1 MTELP
6 YIASSGTQY
15 INTGVYPSNNVD
27 FEIKIRRV
35 GDLSGW
41 GHLIGS
47 INADSSL
54 LYIFG
59 IKSWSETL
67 SRKGSGSIQYNS
79 YSFSPNTDYVIRLS
93 GSDLSINGS
102 TIQTLSGGSFA
113 MDIPLYIFAAD
124 YNNVP
129 NSILPSTQLYYA
141 KIWDNGTL
149 IRDFIPA
156 IENGHTGLW
165 DNVSETFYADAAGGE
180 FITPAWYIDES
191 GELTNDKLPNSS
203 SPMTLP
209 YPYSVWR
216 ETDNEV
222 SNELMPDVRGVGAF
236 ANATQLRKISIPRS
250 VKKIGE
256 YAFRNTQLSSV
267 VISQDCEYYPTSFP
281 DNCIIYFYPD

>member
-15 INTGVYPSNNVD
+15 INTGVIGKNGIDVELCVFFTESLSDWHFLLGSCLANVD
-27 FEIKIRRV
+27 HSYI
-35 GDLSGW
+35 
-41 GHLIGS
+41 IG
-47 INADSSL
+47 INAL
-54 LYIFG
+54 RTI
-59 IKSWSETL
+59 T
-67 SRKGSGSIQYNS
+67 IQRGTNIWYDAS
-79 YSFSPNTDYVIRLS
+79 YTFNLNTDYTIKIVGTHLY
-93 GSDLSINGS
+93 INGEDVCS
-102 TIQTLSGGSFA
+102 VSDQSFTS
-113 MDIPLYIFAAD
+113 PVSLYLFAA
-124 YNNVP
+124 NVNGDAGVYTP
-129 NSILPSTQLYYA
+129 MALRYC
-141 KIWDNGTL
+141 KIWENGVL
-149 IRDFIPA
+149 VKDYIPA
-156 IENGHTGLW
+156 IDNGHIGLW

-222 SNELMPDVRGVGAF
+222 SNELMPDVCGVGAF